1 MDVILTRSFR
11 IESARSLPRLPPT
24 HPCARV
30 HGHSFLIEL
39 ELAGPIDPELG
50 WLIDYND
57 IAAAFEPLRLALDH
71 RLLNEVE
78 GLENPTSELIARW
91 IFDRLSPSLNAL
103 TAVTIMET
111 PETRAI
117 YRPCPSRGAP

>member
-11 IESARSLPRLPPT
+11 IESARSLPRLPAT

-30 HGHSFLIEL
+30 HGHSFVIEL
-39 ELAGPIDPELG
+39 ELAGTVDPDLG

-57 IAAAFEPLRLALDH
+57 IAAAFEPLRQLLDH
-71 RLLNEVE
+71 SLLNEVQ
-78 GLENPTSELIARW
+78 GLANPTSEHIARW
-91 IFDRLSPSLNAL
+91 VFDRLRPTLAML

-117 YRPCPSRGAP
+117 YRPPRTGAP

>member
-1 MDVILTRSFR
+1 MEIVLTRSFR
-11 IESARSLPRLPPT
+11 LESARRLPRLPAT

-30 HGHSFLIEL
+30 HGHSFVLEL

-57 IAAAFEPLRLALDH
+57 IAAAFEPLRQALDH

-78 GLENPTSELIARW
+78 GLENPTSEHIARW
-91 IFDRLSPSLNAL
+91 VFDRLSPTLPAL
-103 TAVTIMET
+103 SAVTVMET

-117 YRPCPSRGAP
+117 YRPRRGTP

>member
-1 MDVILTRSFR
+1 MEIVLTRSFR
-11 IESARSLPRLPPT
+11 LESARRLPRLPAT

-30 HGHSFLIEL
+30 HGHSFVVEL

-57 IAAAFEPLRLALDH
+57 IAAAFEPLRQALDH
-71 RLLNEVE
+71 RFLNEVE
-78 GLENPTSELIARW
+78 GLENPTSEHIARW
-91 IFDRLSPSLNAL
+91 VFDRLSPTLPAL
-103 TAVTIMET
+103 TAVIVMET

-117 YRPCPSRGAP
+117 YRPRRGTP

>member
-1 MDVILTRSFR
+1 MEIVLTRSFR
-11 IESARSLPRLPPT
+11 LESARRLPRLPAT

-30 HGHSFLIEL
+30 HGHSFVIEL

-57 IAAAFEPLRLALDH
+57 IAAAFEPLRQKLDH
-71 RLLNEVE
+71 RFLNEVE
-78 GLENPTSELIARW
+78 GLENPTSEHIARW
-91 IFDRLSPSLNAL
+91 VFDHLSPTLPAL
-103 TAVTIMET
+103 TAVTVMET

-117 YRPCPSRGAP
+117 YRPRRGTA

>member
-1 MDVILTRSFR
+1 MEIVLTRSFR
-11 IESARSLPRLPPT
+11 LESARRLPRLPAT

-30 HGHSFLIEL
+30 HGHSFVVEL

-57 IAAAFEPLRLALDH
+57 IAAAFEPLKQALDH

-91 IFDRLSPSLNAL
+91 IFDRLSPTLPAL

-117 YRPCPSRGAP
+117 YRPRRGTP